1 MTYKEKVLTAALFM
15 CARELSRRIGE
26 TAPTWSILTPEARER
41 TVDYAA
47 IYCMNLTITW
57 ARDDLSGIL
66 EELEAANR
74 VYEDKGGKDISEF
87 GGTNE

>member
-15 CARELSRRIGE
+15 CARELSQRIGE

-41 TVDYAA
+41 AVAYAT
-47 IYCMNLTITW
+47 IYCMNLTATR
-57 ARDDLSGIL
+57 AREDLSQVL

-74 VYEDKGGKDISEF
+74 VYEAAGGKDLSEF
-87 GGTNE
+87 GGTSE

>member
-15 CARELSRRIGE
+15 CARRLTENIAE
-26 TAPTWSILTPEARER
+26 TAPTWRIMSPDAKEH
-41 TVDYAA
+41 TVAYAT
-47 IYCMNLTITW
+47 IYCMNLTATR
-57 ARDDLSGIL
+57 AREDLSQVL
-66 EELEAANR
+66 EELEEANR

>member
-26 TAPTWSILTPEARER
+26 TAPTWSILTPEARKR

-47 IYCMNLTITW
+47 IYCMNRTITW

-66 EELEAANR
+66 EELELANR
-74 VYEDKGGKDISEF
+74 VYDDKGGKDISEF
-87 GGTNE
+87 GGTSK